1 MTPFFGELIGTMILI
16 IFGCGVVG
24 GVLLNKSKAQ
34 NSGWIVITFGW
45 GLGVAVAVYSVGKIS
60 GAHLN
65 PAVTLALAATGDFPW
80 AEVPSY
86 ILAQFA
92 GAIIGAVI
100 VYLHYL
106 PHWKA
111 TDDACLKLA
120 VFSNSPAIS
129 NVWANFSS
137 EMIGTF
143 ILVLAIMAIGANE
156 FTQGL
161 NPLIIG
167 LLIVGIGISL
177 GGPTG
182 YAINPARDLGPR
194 IAHFLLPIHRK
205 GNSGW
210 NYSWIPVLAPVVGG
224 IYGAFFYKAFFIGQ
238 FSGGFYIMSLLV
250 FSIFILAFI
259 NRNKSFNG

>member
-1 MTPFFGELIGTMILI
+1 MSPFLGEIIGTMILI

-34 NSGWIVITFGW
+34 NSGWVIITFGW
-45 GLGVAVAVYSVGKIS
+45 GLGVAMAVYAVGSIS

-65 PAVTLALAATGDFPW
+65 PAVTLALAATESFPW
-80 AEVPSY
+80 EDVPSY
-86 ILAQFA
+86 IAAQFT

-100 VYLHYL
+100 VYFHYL
-106 PHWKA
+106 PHWKET
-111 TDDACLKLA
+111 TDSGLKLA
-120 VFSNSPAIS
+120 VFSTSPAIH
-129 NVWANFSS
+129 NPLANFIS

-143 ILVLAIMAIGANE
+143 ILVLAILAIGANE

-167 LLIVGIGISL
+167 FLIVSIGISL

-194 IAHFLLPIHRK
+194 IAHFLLPIAGK
-205 GNSGW
+205 DDSGW
-210 NYSWIPVLAPVVGG
+210 NYAWIPVTAPIAGG
-224 IYGAFFYKAFFIGQ
+224 VYGAFFYKALFKGE
-238 FSGGFYIMSLLV
+238 FSTIFWILSAAILGTLLSASLKEWKN
-250 FSIFILAFI
+250 A
-259 NRNKSFNG
+259 K